1 MTLPSVPTTV
11 ADLDPDKVIEVLR
24 RNLINVTASAK
35 ELGVAPADL
44 RRLIWARPR
53 LTEAAVEMEEFRID
67 RAEQNIHEALAS
79 EDSRRR
85 DAASF
90 FVVRNSA
97 RAKRRG
103 WIVSA
108 SAGVDV
114 NVGADLA
121 PRRIVISWLSDG
133 DELDDDGKLIEADTI
148 KSS

>member
-44 RRLIWARPR
+44 RRLLWARPR

-67 RAEQNIHEALAS
+67 RAEQNIHEALDS

-90 FVVRNSA
+90 FVVRNSV

-103 WIVSA
+103 WITSA
-108 SAGVDV
+108 SAGVDL
-114 NVGADLA
+114 NVGGNA
-121 PRRIVISWLSDG
+121 PTRIIISWEDTPSKA
-133 DELDDDGKLIEADTI
+133 DDGGMLLEHGPAKT
-148 KSS
+148 

>member
-44 RRLIWARPR
+44 RRLLWARPR

-67 RAEQNIHEALAS
+67 KAEQNIHEALTS

-85 DAASF
+85 DAAVSLLF
-90 FVVRNSA
+90 ATAPGRSA
-97 RAKRRG
+97 GVGLRC
-103 WIVSA
+103 A
-108 SAGVDV
+108 SAGVEV
-114 NVGADLA
+114 NVGVAAPTRIIISWEEPRWGNGRCALIEHEPLA
-121 PRRIVISWLSDG
+121 P
-133 DELDDDGKLIEADTI
+133 
-148 KSS
+148 

>member
-1 MTLPSVPTTV
+1 VTLPSVPTTV

-35 ELGVAPADL
+35 ELGVAPANL
-44 RRLIWARPR
+44 RRLLWSRPR

-67 RAEQNIHEALAS
+67 KAEQNIHEALTS

-97 RAKRRG
+97 KARRRG
-103 WIVSA
+103 WIT
-108 SAGVDV
+108 SAGAGVEV
-114 NVGADLA
+114 NVGVAA
-121 PRRIVISWLSDG
+121 PSRIVISWEEPGSG
-133 DELDDDGKLIEADTI
+133 EMDDGALIEHAPLAEP
-148 KSS
+148 